1 MEIQRPFYLNEL
13 VRKQHNGF
21 IKVITGLRR
30 CGKSYLLR
38 TIFRNYLLDHGVLPE
53 QIIEMAFDERDN
65 EKYRDP
71 DTFYEFAKKKLKQQ
85 PDSIFLLDEIQLL
98 GDFESVLNGLLGR
111 NAEIYATG
119 SNAKFL
125 SKDIITEFRG
135 RGPLVA

>member
-1 MEIQRPFYLNEL
+1 MEIQRQFYLDEL

-53 QIIEMAFDERDN
+53 WIVEMAFDERDN

-71 DTFYEFAKKKLKQQ
+71 DSFYEFARK
-85 PDSIFLLDEIQLL
+85 
-98 GDFESVLNGLLGR
+98 N
-111 NAEIYATG
+111 
-119 SNAKFL
+119 
-125 SKDIITEFRG
+125 
-135 RGPLVA
+135 